1 MQLQFLDYTVLIVA
15 ELDRSIDFYV
25 NLLGLPLNHR
35 SGGYAQLR
43 TGSTRLSLFTREALE
58 RTLRKPL
65 QAPSEDAPG
74 FEIAFLVENVDEA
87 FDELVARAPAP
98 SRLRW
103 IASGGSAPP
112 TCAIPTA
119 ISSSSP
125 RISAESELSFR

>member
-15 ELDRSIDFYV
+15 ELDRSLEFYV

-87 FDELVARAPAP
+87 FEELVAKGARAEQGPMDRFWGQRTAY
-98 SRLRW
+98 LRDPD
-103 IASGGSAPP
+103 GYLV
-112 TCAIPTA
+112 
-119 ISSSSP
+119 
-125 RISAESELSFR
+125 ELTQNLG